1 MKIEAEREISDMKR
15 TTSFLG
21 GVAAFS
27 LCVASAFAQ
36 SGVAMPTMP
45 SMPSMPT
52 VGSGFYSPSTSGF
65 YNGNRGQAQKNA
77 ASKPAGESSASTG
90 AKTAALDDA
99 AKKVLAEEH
108 ESALS
113 ATNGNKKDSASSPLS
128 GILTAKDIA
137 ALSDLGLVDDI
148 GSALK
153 KHSAVYSEE
162 GKDGLEGLLSD
173 WAKLKEETPKD
184 QKKVSLSSTPA
195 KSEAKILRFTA
206 DNADF
211 LSTIKES
218 FFSTESLVVTF
229 LLTGA
234 CKYSSGGI
242 ARNETFYI
250 LFEPDGADGGVTRYK
265 VRATASQDTE
275 NPDSVLKKLEAAT
288 QNGEV
293 GAYRT
298 GNLVTLRISGESL
311 KLDMLLAM

>member
-1 MKIEAEREISDMKR
+1 MKR
-15 TTSFLG
+15 TTTFLG
-21 GVAAFS
+21 CVAAFS
-27 LCVASAFAQ
+27 LCAASSFAQ
-36 SGVAMPTMP
+36 NGVTMPTMP

-52 VGSGFYSPSTSGF
+52 VGSGFYSPSTNGF
-65 YNGNRGQAQKNA
+65 YNGNRSQAQKKQA
-77 ASKPAGESSASTG
+77 AETAGESTE
-90 AKTAALDDA
+90 AKTGTRTASLGDA
-99 AKKVLAEEH
+99 AKKALAEELG
-108 ESALS
+108 SALS
-113 ATNGNKKDSASSPLS
+113 SSAASGKDSASSALS
-128 GILTAKDIA
+128 KILTAKDIS

-153 KHSAVYSEE
+153 KRSSAYGAD
-162 GKDGLEGLLSD
+162 GKDELEGLLSD
-173 WAKLKEETPKD
+173 WAKFKEETPKD

-211 LSTIKES
+211 LKTIKSS
-218 FFSTESLVVTF
+218 FFSTESLDGTF
-229 LLTGA
+229 LLTGD

-250 LFEPDGADGGVTRYK
+250 LFEPDGADGGVTRYR
-265 VRATASQDTE
+265 VRATASQNTE

-288 QNGEV
+288 QDGEV

>member
-1 MKIEAEREISDMKR
+1 MKR
-15 TTSFLG
+15 TTTFLG
-21 GVAAFS
+21 CVAAFS
-27 LCVASAFAQ
+27 LCAASSFAQ
-36 SGVAMPTMP
+36 NGVTMPTMP

-52 VGSGFYSPSTSGF
+52 VGSGFYSPSTNGF
-65 YNGNRGQAQKNA
+65 YNGNRSQAQKKQA
-77 ASKPAGESSASTG
+77 AETASESTE
-90 AKTAALDDA
+90 AKTGTRTASLGDA
-99 AKKVLAEEH
+99 AKKALAEEL
-108 ESALS
+108 ESAFS
-113 ATNGNKKDSASSPLS
+113 SPTSGGKDSASSALS
-128 GILTAKDIA
+128 KILTAKDIA

-153 KHSAVYSEE
+153 KRSSAYGAD
-162 GKDGLEGLLSD
+162 GKDELEGLLSD

-211 LSTIKES
+211 LKTIKSS
-218 FFSTESLVVTF
+218 FFSTESLDGTF
-229 LLTGA
+229 LLTGD

-265 VRATASQDTE
+265 VRATVSQDTE

-288 QNGEV
+288 QDGEV

-298 GNLVTLRISGESL
+298 GNLVTLRLSGESL